1 MSASTF
7 DPTNR
12 DLTQAA
18 KYINRAM
25 QSMRDNGQNA
35 WAERLSIAIECLASP
50 NFSDPVLP
58 RIAKPVYPKFGRRAG
73 SDRQLD

>member
-7 DPTNR
+7 DPSNR

-35 WAERLSIAIECLASP
+35 WAERLSIAIDCLASP
-50 NFSDPVLP
+50 NVSEPVLP
-58 RIAKPVYPKFGRRAG
+58 HVSGPVYPKYGQRSAAN
-73 SDRQLD
+73 